1 MGCLCSKYSTP
12 VEYSDLRSC
21 FYGPDYEYVTLKA
34 CEWLSSIYYNIH
46 LESRIVA
53 EPQGILTY
61 SNIPPYNYIRT
72 AITYKTE
79 QTPYFKCVYTYI
91 CMYKIKF
98 IDDNGVK
105 KFVRIAIFK
114 NTINEEF
121 KVFVCKY
128 YSCYNPVKSE
138 LKLYEL
144 PADFSRYIE
153 LHNQQNPQCT
163 FNIILKNIKQ
173 THQQTQ
179 LHQLQ
184 NMINISSI

>member
-1 MGCLCSKYSTP
+1 M
-12 VEYSDLRSC
+12 
-21 FYGPDYEYVTLKA
+21 
-34 CEWLSSIYYNIH
+34 N
-46 LESRIVA
+46 
-53 EPQGILTY
+53 
-61 SNIPPYNYIRT
+61 
-72 AITYKTE
+72 
-79 QTPYFKCVYTYI
+79 
-91 CMYKIKF
+91 KIKF

-105 KFVRIAIFK
+105 KYMRIAIFK

-144 PADFSRYIE
+144 PAYFSRYIE
-153 LHNQQNPQCT
+153 LHNQQNPECGS
-163 FNIILKNIKQ
+163 NIVLEKIQQ

>member
-1 MGCLCSKYSTP
+1 M
-12 VEYSDLRSC
+12 
-21 FYGPDYEYVTLKA
+21 
-34 CEWLSSIYYNIH
+34 
-46 LESRIVA
+46 

-79 QTPYFKCVYTYI
+79 QIPYFKCVYTYI

-144 PADFSRYIE
+144 PADFNRYIE

-163 FNIILKNIKQ
+163 FNIVLEKIQ
-173 THQQTQ
+173 RMH
-179 LHQLQ
+179 LHQPQQLTQQKQ